1 MVALASTP
9 SPNSPSLSRIASIVD
24 WLAVLVGPLGAAA
37 LLGDRG
43 ALPAAFDRVRAL
55 VLLGGSHATSADLL
69 PWAAALVALSAGAAY
84 ALWTRRRWL
93 VWTLA
98 GVAGV
103 AVPLGATGGGLA
115 FAPVACLLTLAA
127 GLRSSLAK
135 RRETEQSDV
144 RF

>member
-1 MVALASTP
+1 MVALSSIP
-9 SPNSPSLSRIASIVD
+9 SPVSPSLSRIASIVD
-24 WLAVLVGPLGAAA
+24 WLAVLVGLFSAAA

-43 ALPAAFDRVRAL
+43 PLPGAFAHVRSVALFAGSPAAP
-55 VLLGGSHATSADLL
+55 ADSL
-69 PWAAALVALSAGAAY
+69 PWAAALVALSVGAAY

-103 AVPLGATGGGLA
+103 TVPIGATGGGLA
-115 FAPVACLLTLAA
+115 FAPVACLLTVAA

-135 RRETEQSDV
+135 RRQREQSDV
-144 RF
+144 SF